1 MLALASGHALPGKP
15 FMESDLP
22 APMIRPGETRTLAF
36 MLYRHTYE
44 AEFNGV
50 VNPRVICRQMLRV
63 VRSYACPLTWLEA
76 LEFEWSRSHAV
87 RLSQWRSS
95 TTVSAQHILSY
106 LLQLR

>member
-1 MLALASGHALPGKP
+1 
-15 FMESDLP
+15 MESDLP
-22 APMIRPGETRTLAF
+22 APMIGPGETRTLAF
-36 MLYRHTYE
+36 MIYRHTYE
-44 AEFNGV
+44 AGFNGM